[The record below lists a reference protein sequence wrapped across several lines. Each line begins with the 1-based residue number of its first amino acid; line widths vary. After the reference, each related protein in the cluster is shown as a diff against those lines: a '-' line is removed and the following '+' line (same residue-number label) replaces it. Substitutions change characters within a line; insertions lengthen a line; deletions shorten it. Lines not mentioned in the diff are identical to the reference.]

1 MTRTKAKRRNRVVP
15 IEQLKELFVED
26 SLRFLTILMIA
37 ILVSVVFVYIGA
49 ITFNT
54 AQENRWLISQINELR
69 LTLENLDKE
78 YEALVSERLM
88 YNLGGE

>member
-78 YEALVSERLM
+78 YEALVSEHLM

>member
-1 MTRTKAKRRNRVVP
+1 MTRTRAKRRNRVV
-15 IEQLKELFVED
+15 ILEQLKELVVED
-26 SLRFLTILMIA
+26 SLRFLTILMIS
-37 ILVSVVFVYIGA
+37 ILVSVVFVYIGV

-54 AQENRWLISQINELR
+54 VQENRWLISQINELQ

-78 YEALVSERLM
+78 YEALVSEHLM